1 MLKLKRYMKP
11 YLGFLLAAVLLLF
24 GQAMLELEL
33 PNMMSN
39 IVNIGIQQGG
49 ITQAAPDA
57 IDADAMALMK
67 QFMST
72 EDQAVVDEAYSPFDS
87 LADTDK
93 LYKTYPEADGT
104 TLALT
109 GDGSAASGAFSRASY
124 ALLQVLEQV
133 GSQSGQSF
141 GDADSKTMD
150 LSRMNELLPLL
161 QQLPRQ
167 VVDDAIAAS
176 AATPDMM
183 LEQTAAVFTKSF

>member
-109 GDGSAASGAFSRASY
+109 GDGSAASGALANGTKILGNRF
-124 ALLQVLEQV
+124 
-133 GSQSGQSF
+133 
-141 GDADSKTMD
+141 
-150 LSRMNELLPLL
+150 
-161 QQLPRQ
+161 
-167 VVDDAIAAS
+167 S
-176 AATPDMM
+176 AA
-183 LEQTAAVFTKSF
+183 AAAQGNAPLTGRSVPSKATSPMKTLSEKSA

>member
-33 PNMMSN
+33 PNMMSK

-49 ITQAAPDA
+49 MTQAAPDA

-87 LADTDK
+87 LADTYK
-93 LYKTYPEADGT
+93 LYKTYP
-104 TLALT
+104 
-109 GDGSAASGAFSRASY
+109 
-124 ALLQVLEQV
+124 
-133 GSQSGQSF
+133 
-141 GDADSKTMD
+141 
-150 LSRMNELLPLL
+150 
-161 QQLPRQ
+161 
-167 VVDDAIAAS
+167 
-176 AATPDMM
+176 
-183 LEQTAAVFTKSF
+183 